1 MPVARVKDVDG
12 RRVHLTNINY
22 SKARAKTIGSF
33 TAEVSGVYPFRV
45 RFKNIGVSVP
55 PSQGIGVAV
64 IGSSFIIL

>member
-12 RRVHLTNINY
+12 RRVFLNTINY
-22 SKARAKTIGSF
+22 SKAKASTIGSF
-33 TAEVSGVYPFRV
+33 TAEVNGVYPFRV
-45 RFKNIGVSVP
+45 RFKNIGVSIP